1 MTQLIAAGADVDTV
15 NGCFWIAELTSI
27 SRGKAGAD
35 SEIINVD
42 GDTALIIAVR
52 EESIESVRVLL
63 DAGAKVDGLDRKR
76 WTPLVHAA
84 TLGLER
90 IAELLVE
97 RGADVDARTA
107 GSSTPLHEA
116 AAYGSVKLI
125 QLLLDAGADIE
136 AQDFSNGNT
145 PLLTAAWNGQDGA
158 LSELIRHGGRTSA
171 LAFYDLGALHRAA
184 QFPQNER
191 VMQLLLDE
199 GIRLD
204 KMSEFG
210 ATPANE
216 AARYGNKMN
225 VQFLLTEGAD
235 PSLHGV
241 PVCGCIDVETDSSE
255 RGCPPG
261 HCRTKADVLE
271 VEGLFARHGGNRT
284 LEDAVAAGDLEEV
297 LKFIEDGSNV
307 NGSDPSKDLEPP
319 LHIAAARGL
328 ADIVQVLLGEG
339 AYTEA
344 RDFVGWT
351 ALRLAAFW
359 GHAAAIQALARGG
372 ADLNARSR
380 TGHTALYYTSK
391 KGYLESTQVLIDA
404 GANLD
409 IKTNTGGTALMRAAQ
424 YGHAGA
430 VRALLDGGADASIV
444 DKYRRNPL
452 HFAATE
458 IGTEQIMRMLIEE
471 GVDVNSTTDLGT
483 PPIAFAAYYGN
494 IGGVRFLLSM
504 GADPAIGFEGGN
516 TMDDPCGCLGVAGL
530 KDKIR
535 CPRGAACQTE
545 GQIAELEELMGRK
558 RTAEAPRSGD
568 PSLPQRDADSVA
580 CESLPL
586 VLQQLECTA
595 SADPAK

>member
-1 MTQLIAAGADVDTV
+1 MQ
-15 NGCFWIAELTSI
+15 
-27 SRGKAGAD
+27 AGAD

-116 AAYGSVKLI
+116 AAYGDRGRAAFRAAFFGLNRT
-125 QLLLDAGADIE
+125 LLLDAGADIE

-271 VEGLFARHGGNRT
+271 VEGLFARHGGNR
-284 LEDAVAAGDLEEV
+284 
-297 LKFIEDGSNV
+297 
-307 NGSDPSKDLEPP
+307 
-319 LHIAAARGL
+319 
-328 ADIVQVLLGEG
+328 
-339 AYTEA
+339 
-344 RDFVGWT
+344 
-351 ALRLAAFW
+351 
-359 GHAAAIQALARGG
+359 
-372 ADLNARSR
+372 
-380 TGHTALYYTSK
+380 
-391 KGYLESTQVLIDA
+391 
-404 GANLD
+404 
-409 IKTNTGGTALMRAAQ
+409 
-424 YGHAGA
+424 
-430 VRALLDGGADASIV
+430 
-444 DKYRRNPL
+444 
-452 HFAATE
+452 
-458 IGTEQIMRMLIEE
+458 